1 MEVIE
6 TQKRKTKLIEVSF
19 FNILR
24 TERRKTEMTI
34 RILLSKIAGKQKTK
48 TDGSNSIFN
57 VVGKRKTKT
66 EPRVLFSDD
75 VGKKKRKLEAQ
86 IPFSY
91 FAGKRLALRYT
102 HYFNPKNL
110 TPSFS
115 ALFANFKTSIHI
127 SLSRT
132 ICTRR
137 KYVIVNYVY
146 TRPPSFVWTR
156 ASSDHGQIDEYCL
169 RVVVTGS

>member
-34 RILLSKIAGKQKTK
+34 RILLYKIAGKQKTK

-57 VVGKRKTKT
+57 VVRKRKTKT

-75 VGKKKRKLEAQ
+75 VGKKKETGSSNSV
-86 IPFSY
+86 F
-91 FAGKRLALRYT
+91 
-102 HYFNPKNL
+102 
-110 TPSFS
+110 
-115 ALFANFKTSIHI
+115 LF
-127 SLSRT
+127 
-132 ICTRR
+132 RR
-137 KYVIVNYVY
+137 KTVGTKVHDNLVLS
-146 TRPPSFVWTR
+146 TELTM
-156 ASSDHGQIDEYCL
+156 
-169 RVVVTGS
+169 

>member
-1 MEVIE
+1 
-6 TQKRKTKLIEVSF
+6 
-19 FNILR
+19 
-24 TERRKTEMTI
+24 MTI
-34 RILLSKIAGKQKTK
+34 RILLSKVAGKQKTK

-66 EPRVLFSDD
+66 ESRVPFSDD
-75 VGKKKRKLEAQ
+75 VGKSKTKLEVQ
-86 IPFSY
+86 IPFPY

-110 TPSFS
+110 TTSLFS
-115 ALFANFKTSIHI
+115 ALFANFKTMIHI
-127 SLSRT
+127 FFSCI

-137 KYVIVNYVY
+137 KYVIVSYVY
-146 TRPPSFVWTR
+146 NRPPSFVWTR

-169 RVVVTGS
+169 RVVVSGS